1 MPLRTFVESVVNA
14 VASIFSR
21 YCWVFVLA
29 LVIYVPTLTGT
40 FVWDD
45 EQFIYKNIDIR
56 SFDLSKI
63 FSRNTVG
70 GAGVVSGYYRPVTSL
85 TFALDWLLSQGNPSW
100 FHLMNVFWHLAAGV
114 ALVGFLDTIGLPV
127 LIPIIIFLLHPL
139 QTEAVAYISGRGDPL
154 SLFFGFFSMWIFALY
169 VKHPARSTLLI
180 ISYAAFA
187 FAILSKESGVV
198 FLGLAAFILIGHW
211 HKRWLSIFGFCMVTI
226 AGILLRLV
234 IVGANF
240 GFHWNPVYGASMRI
254 RLLTFSRV
262 LPEYLRMIFVPFPLH
277 MERFVP
283 LVTSLLSPW
292 PWTSLGIIA
301 LILLVGIKLEKIYR
315 RQYWFGVFW
324 FGIFLL
330 PQSGILIPAPALLT
344 EHWLYGSLAGFGLAF
359 DALWHSWGWKPM
371 RYVGLLIL
379 CIWLILGFRQSYL
392 WADPIRFYEYTLAFS
407 QTARLHNNL
416 GMHYIESGRFK
427 EAEDQYLLAAGLG
440 DYAQIYYNLGNLYV
454 ASNRVSDAIIQ
465 YRKALEIDPRFMI
478 AADQLRL
485 LGESSV
491 SGLR

>member
-1 MPLRTFVESVVNA
+1 MVLVLVTKA
-14 VASIFSR
+14 VAPIFIR
-21 YCWVFVLA
+21 YWWVFAFVLI
-29 LVIYVPTLTGT
+29 IYAPSLWAS
-40 FVWDD
+40 FIWDD

-70 GAGVVSGYYRPVTSL
+70 GAGVASGYYRPITSL

-100 FHLMNVFWHLAAGV
+100 FHLMNIFWHFASGVTLA
-114 ALVGFLDTIGLPV
+114 GFLGTMGMPV

-154 SLFFGFFSMWIFALY
+154 SLFFGFFSMWTFALY
-169 VKHPARSTLLI
+169 VKHAERSNLLI

-187 FAILSKESGVV
+187 LALLSKESGVV
-198 FLGLAAFILIGHW
+198 FLGLAAFILVGHSG
-211 HKRWLSIFGFCMVTI
+211 KRWLSILGFGVVAI

-234 IVGANF
+234 IVGDNF
-240 GFHWNPVYGASMRI
+240 GFHWNGAYGASMMIRI
-254 RLLTFSRV
+254 FTFSRV

-292 PWTSLGIIA
+292 PWISLGIIA
-301 LILLVGIKLEKIYR
+301 LILLVGIKLEKKYR
-315 RQYWFGVFW
+315 RLYWFGVFW

-359 DALWHSWGWKPM
+359 YALWHSWGWKPM
-371 RYVGLLIL
+371 KFVGLLIL

-392 WADPIRFYEYTLAFS
+392 WADAIRFYEYTLRFS
-407 QTARLHNNL
+407 KTARLHNNL
-416 GMHYIESGRFK
+416 GMHYIESGRFN

-454 ASNRVSDAIIQ
+454 ASNRVNEAIIQ
-465 YRKALEIDPRFMI
+465 YRKALEIDPQFTI
-478 AADQLRL
+478 ARDQLRL
-485 LGESSV
+485 LGESSA